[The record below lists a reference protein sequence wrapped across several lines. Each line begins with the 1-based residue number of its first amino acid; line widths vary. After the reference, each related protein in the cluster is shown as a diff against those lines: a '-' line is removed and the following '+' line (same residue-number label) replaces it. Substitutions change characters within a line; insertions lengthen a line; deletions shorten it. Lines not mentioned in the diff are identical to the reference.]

1 MREPGVG
8 RIFGPC
14 EENPML
20 KKILAF
26 VVMLYAAASFAAV
39 DANKATAAEL
49 DGLKGIGPAISAKII
64 DERKK
69 GSFKDWQDFIDRVK
83 GVGENNAVKFSAEG
97 LTVNGATFKGVA
109 ATPAA
114 ARKEAKADAKAE
126 KKEAKADAKS
136 EKAVAKADKQETKAK
151 ADAKADK
158 AIAKADAKADKK
170 EAKADAKAEK
180 AVAKADAAKPA
191 ASAAKK

>member
-1 MREPGVG
+1 
-8 RIFGPC
+8 
-14 EENPML
+14 ML

-39 DANKATAAEL
+39 DANKATTAEL

-97 LTVNGATFKGVA
+97 LTVNGASFKGA
-109 ATPAA
+109 AAAPA
-114 ARKEAKADAKAE
+114 ARKDAKADAKSD

-136 EKAVAKADKQETKAK
+136 EKAVAKADAKSEKAEAKADKQETKAK

-158 AIAKADAKADKK
+158 AVAKAEAKADKK
-170 EAKADAKAEK
+170 EARAEAKADK